1 MMDYQIL
8 SAKKYIQKKYDDEY
22 DCAELNHLYTVE
34 MQSELAADNL
44 LKYERVNTK
53 SDMKI
58 SGILTCFCE
67 DQFKIL
73 GHQLFTQTWNDSFGN
88 PTAVCYSWL
97 VDSYTVM
104 GVSYV
109 FGFIIQSVNVFLKK
123 FVIYI
128 IKKTKFHTV
137 SEETSATMI
146 TVYFMQLF
154 NTAFMV
160 LLLEAN
166 FSEFKNPLFNFFF
179 SQGRLTDFNE
189 IWYKRVG
196 KTLVVTM

>member
-1 MMDYQIL
+1 
-8 SAKKYIQKKYDDEY
+8 
-22 DCAELNHLYTVE
+22 
-34 MQSELAADNL
+34 
-44 LKYERVNTK
+44 
-53 SDMKI
+53 
-58 SGILTCFCE
+58 
-67 DQFKIL
+67 
-73 GHQLFTQTWNDSFGN
+73 
-88 PTAVCYSWL
+88 
-97 VDSYTVM
+97 M